1 MVEQGTYLEL
11 KSRNVNFSAW
21 VTDVIHH
28 DDDPN
33 GVIENMS
40 EIRLDPSSSANQ
52 PSTVSPLRPVNET
65 LMHLQMRKSKPRSS
79 PLASEK
85 PINAD
90 QGTIRQLIEM
100 NSSSLQNSNLN
111 EHAISKMIERGQN
124 SVLTGN
130 SMRPPTN
137 FANQDVV
144 TRTIEANH
152 LTVHS
157 LHNFDVGTMEPG
169 EDSESSSP
177 YRQFFHDYPGDW
189 IGYSFLILFLSSHA
203 FRFISDVWLTYI
215 VDQTGPG
222 DYTRNIIILAV
233 LCSLIVLS
241 ILSRGFVF
249 LRIITKKGSFWHAK
263 ILESVLRAPMSF
275 YDVTPLGHILSFFA
289 KHLFS
294 VDEILPDTA
303 LQVLTFLPLVFGAM
317 IVACIYVPWLWTTLP
332 LYFVA
337 WTYISSLC
345 ISSQNIFKHLE
356 ASNKSPMFAHL
367 STTLEGLFLIRLY
380 HTQERFDY
388 FNRTLIDADHKALY
402 SLLLV
407 RGFMSLCLDIVSCFF
422 IYFTALFVVL
432 FDVSQSHSG
441 IAVTNALQLLL
452 FVPWLIKMMFEL
464 DSSMSSVSSLIYF
477 GDKAPKEVI

>member
-1 MVEQGTYLEL
+1 VEQGSYLEL
-11 KSRNVNFSAW
+11 KGRNVNFSAW
-21 VTDVIHH
+21 VTDVVHH

-40 EIRLDPSSSANQ
+40 EIRLDPSTSTNQ
-52 PSTVSPLRPVNET
+52 PSTVSPLRPINET
-65 LMHLQMRKSKPRSS
+65 LMHLQLRKSKPRSS

-90 QGTIRQLIEM
+90 QATIKQLIEM
-100 NSSSLQNSNLN
+100 NSSSLQNTNLN

-137 FANQDVV
+137 FANQDIV

-157 LHNFDVGTMEPG
+157 LHNFDVGTMEAG
-169 EDSESSSP
+169 DDVESKSP
-177 YRQFFHDYPGDW
+177 YFQFFRDYPGEW
-189 IGYSFLILFLSSHA
+189 VGYFFLFLFLTSHA
-203 FRFISDVWLTYI
+203 FRFISDVWLVFL
-215 VDQTGPG
+215 VDQKGPEE
-222 DYTRNIIILAV
+222 YERNIIILAC
-233 LCSLIVLS
+233 LCTLIVLS
-241 ILSRGFVF
+241 IMSRGFAF
-249 LRIITKKGSFWHAK
+249 LRMVAKKGSFWHSK
-263 ILESVLRAPMSF
+263 ILESVLQAPMSF
-275 YDVTPLGHILSFFA
+275 YDITPLGHILSFFA

-303 LQVLTFLPLVFGAM
+303 MQVLTFLPLVFGAM
-317 IVACIYVPWLWTTLP
+317 TVACIYVPWLWATLP
-332 LYFVA
+332 LYFAGWIFV
-337 WTYISSLC
+337 SSIC

-380 HTQERFDY
+380 HTEERFDY

-407 RGFMSLCLDIVSCFF
+407 RGFMSLCLDIISCFF
-422 IYFTALFVVL
+422 IYFTALFIVL
-432 FDVSQSHSG
+432 FEVRASHSG
-441 IAVTNALQLLL
+441 IALTNALQLLL
-452 FVPWLIKMMFEL
+452 FVPWLVKMIFEL

-477 GDKAPKEVI
+477 GEKAPKEVF